1 MKNANTPTRF
11 TRSMTGLALLAALAF
26 PALPA
31 AAADAYHIQTGN
43 PAGNYQI
50 DPVHSMV
57 TFTVGHL
64 GVSEL
69 VGRFDTIS
77 GSFSLDSANSD
88 QARVSVQI
96 PIDSLD
102 TNFAQRN
109 KDLLGPDYFNATQFP
124 TMSFTSTKVQW
135 QSRNAGQ
142 LTGNLTLHGVTRPV
156 TFNIRRI
163 GAGPDPWGGYRSG
176 YVATTTIKRSDF
188 GMNYMLN
195 GISDSIL
202 VQLNIEGKR
211 Q

>member
-1 MKNANTPTRF
+1 MKISVNTFRQTRL
-11 TRSMTGLALLAALAF
+11 MAGLPLIAALVLYS
-26 PALPA
+26 LPA
-31 AAADAYHIQTGN
+31 AAADAYKAQADSATGT
-43 PAGNYQI
+43 YQI

-57 TFTVGHL
+57 SFTVGHL

-77 GSFSLDSANSD
+77 GSFSLDSANSE

-109 KDLLGPDYFNATQFP
+109 KDLLGPDYFNAKQFP
-124 TMSFTSTKVQW
+124 TMSFTGTTVQW
-135 QSRNAGQ
+135 QNKNVGQ
-142 LTGNLTLHGVTRPV
+142 LRGNLTLHGVTRPV
-156 TFNIRRI
+156 TFNLRHI

-176 YVATTTIKRSDF
+176 YVASTTLKRSDF

-195 GISDSIL
+195 GISDTIQ

>member
-1 MKNANTPTRF
+1 MKTAIIQPRF
-11 TRSMTGLALLAALAF
+11 TRTLLGLTLLASLTF
-26 PALPA
+26 PVLPA
-31 AAADAYHIQTGN
+31 DAADVYHVQADN
-43 PAGNYQI
+43 AAGNYQI
-50 DPVHSMV
+50 DPVHSMIS
-57 TFTVGHL
+57 FTVGHL

-77 GSFSLDSANSD
+77 GSFSLDSANSN
-88 QARVSVQI
+88 QSRVSVQI
-96 PIDSLD
+96 PMDSLD

-135 QSRNAGQ
+135 QSKNSGQ
-142 LTGNLTLHGVTRPV
+142 LTGNLTLHGVTMPV
-156 TFNIRRI
+156 TFNLRRI

-195 GISDSIL
+195 GISDSIA

>member
-1 MKNANTPTRF
+1 MKTAIIQSRF
-11 TRSMTGLALLAALAF
+11 TRAMVGLSVLAALTF
-26 PALPA
+26 PVLS
-31 AAADAYHIQTGN
+31 AAADPYHIQTGN

-57 TFTVGHL
+57 SFTVGHL

-77 GSFSLDSANSD
+77 GSFSLDSADST
-88 QARVSVQI
+88 QARVSVQV

-124 TMSFTSTKVQW
+124 TMSFVSTKVQW
-135 QSRNAGQ
+135 QSRNAGL

-156 TFNIRRI
+156 TFNLRRI

-176 YVATTTIKRSDF
+176 YIATATIKRSDF

-195 GISDSIL
+195 GISDSIA

>member
-1 MKNANTPTRF
+1 MKTVITQPRF
-11 TRSMTGLALLAALAF
+11 TQAMFGLTLLTLLTF

-31 AAADAYHIQTGN
+31 AAADPYHVQTSN

-57 TFTVGHL
+57 SFTVGHL

-77 GSFSLDSANSD
+77 GSFSLDSADSD

-96 PIDSLD
+96 PIGSLD

-135 QSRNAGQ
+135 QSKNAGQ

-156 TFNIRRI
+156 TFNFRHI

-176 YVATTTIKRSDF
+176 YVAATTIKRSDF

-195 GISDSIL
+195 GISDSIT